1 MKSASGVRLAK
12 NFLTKRT
19 ATTTSSAKATAQPL
33 RYYEAATTAC
43 PHAATTIEET
53 TQEATSISSSAIIRP
68 AIEKVRPYSE
78 VPGPTPL
85 PILGNTWR

>member
-1 MKSASGVRLAK
+1 MKSTNGVRLVK

-33 RYYEAATTAC
+33 RYYEATTTAC
-43 PHAATTIEET
+43 PHAATTIAEK
-53 TQEATSISSSAIIRP
+53 TQEATSVSAFAIIRP
-68 AIEKVRPYSE
+68 IIEKVRPYSE